1 MNNEDRHRL
10 LVRVTETL
18 TSTLYA
24 LEGDPDEQPTPLS
37 MGSILADAA
46 LSTIE
51 QSGFEI
57 VRKR

>member
-1 MNNEDRHRL
+1 MNNEHRYRL

-24 LEGDPDEQPTPLS
+24 LEGDPDEQPTPLN

>member
-1 MNNEDRHRL
+1 MNSEDRRRL

-18 TSTLYA
+18 TSTIYA
-24 LEGDPDEQPTPLS
+24 LEGDPDEEPTPLS
-37 MGSILADAA
+37 MGSVLADAA
-46 LSTIE
+46 ISTIE